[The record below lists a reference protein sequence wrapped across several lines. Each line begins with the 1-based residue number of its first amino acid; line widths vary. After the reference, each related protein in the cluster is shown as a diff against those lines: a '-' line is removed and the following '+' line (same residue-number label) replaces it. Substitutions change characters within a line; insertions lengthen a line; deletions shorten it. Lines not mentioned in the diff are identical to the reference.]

1 MPMRCKFGKIFRSFA
16 NIGIIYVK
24 SRFAMFIHLFRDLHQ
39 YWYNFT
45 QMPMRCKFGKILGIF
60 AKICPTFVK

>member
-1 MPMRCKFGKIFRSFA
+1 MHRKFDA
-16 NIGIIYVK
+16 NVGITYVK
-24 SRFAMFIHLFRDLHQ
+24 SRFAMFIHAIFWDLHQ

-60 AKICPTFVK
+60 AKIGASFVK